1 MRFGLL
7 RFAEAD
13 MFNTVVGIL
22 LVLIVG
28 MCVVAFPFVLWML
41 FGDGPRSRHTRHTS
55 RPRGNGAPGSSA
67 GEKIA
72 KKPRRDMDVTRK
84 QLTNQNTVAWPAAS
98 SSRRSARLNL
108 RHAAAGAARGTTRGT
123 PPSSRA

>member
-7 RFAEAD
+7 RFAETD

-22 LVLIVG
+22 LILIVG

-55 RPRGNGAPGSSA
+55 RPRGNGATGSS
-67 GEKIA
+67 GWSEDH
-72 KKPRRDMDVTRK
+72 KKAP
-84 QLTNQNTVAWPAAS
+84 
-98 SSRRSARLNL
+98 SRYDEADE
-108 RHAAAGAARGTTRGT
+108 
-123 PPSSRA
+123 